1 MSQQNSKVLKIGDP
15 EFSTVNNNK
24 YEIFTV
30 KNTTVSKMQKVQDP
44 MSKWYFRRIG
54 GIIGNG
60 PKFRWSEFDNGPKH
74 RIFSLWS
81 FKDWFW

>member
-30 KNTTVSKMQKVQDP
+30 KNTTSVSKMQS
-44 MSKWYFRRIG
+44 SKS
-54 GIIGNG
+54 N
-60 PKFRWSEFDNGPKH
+60 E
-74 RIFSLWS
+74 
-81 FKDWFW
+81 